1 MSMFNVIKSFNN
13 NVLLCIENSSG
24 KEYILVGKGIGFKI
38 SSGESFSDIDKIE
51 KKFVIDEDRQENLKE
66 LYNTIKPSYI
76 GVVTEALST
85 LDINIEW
92 NLNHKSHMAL
102 LDHIV
107 FAIERY
113 YENIFLENQFRSEL
127 KALYE
132 YEWSQSKKI
141 IDFINKALEIQ
152 LTEDEIA
159 FVTMHINGILN
170 KTKVVDSAKQA
181 VIIKEAMDFLEQ
193 ELDIDIDKDSL
204 YYNRLIIHLRLAIN
218 RVIKGISEQNMLI
231 DHIKEK
237 LNRSYEISSMLS
249 NYLKYNYDINLNDD
263 EVGFITLHIDRLLYK
278 TKNKF

>member
-1 MSMFNVIKSFNN
+1 MFNVIKSFNN